1 MFNDLE
7 MKEFLFDVKAATAH
21 RLQNSDVP
29 LQKIVTVLKGSM
41 CIYF

>member
-7 MKEFLFDVKAATAH
+7 MKEFLFDVKAVTAH

-29 LQKIVTVLKGSM
+29 LQKIVTVLKGSV